1 MKKIFVLLSLLF
13 LTSCSINFP
22 LLNSSSNNTSSTTER
37 FTSNQETTSS
47 EGNSHSEILS
57 QIKLSQNKVT
67 LYVNESIK
75 VEAQLI
81 PLNQMVEF
89 VWSVK
94 DNQIAEVNEGLITGK
109 KEGNTT
115 IYVSYNDLIGECELN
130 VIKKNENINGE
141 INLFAMND
149 FHGSI
154 IENDEELGFLK
165 QGTFFK
171 NKSEEDNTL
180 ILNSGDMW
188 QGSIESNSNYGEF
201 LTKAMNYIEFDS
213 FTLGNHEF
221 DWGKQ
226 YIINNRSLFDQTTKY
241 STPFLGANI
250 YNYDIESK
258 TTLSHADDICED
270 YVIKDLENG
279 LRVGI
284 IGIIGENQITS
295 ISSQFADEF
304 TFVDSLP
311 IIKNLSDELRIN
323 KKCDV
328 IILDGHAS
336 QEQISSEVTS
346 TSSLSNK
353 KYVDAVFCAH
363 SHQYENVVI
372 NGVPFVQGA
381 SNGKSYSEIHLRV
394 SNGNVSL
401 ISSSNHSNDNK
412 EEIASITNYDTYL
425 KDLYNEYVEKANV
438 KGQEVL
444 GYVNGFMS
452 YSTNYNIS
460 VPKLV
465 SKAMAQEAYNQGY
478 EVDFAFTNQA
488 RSAIEQGNLTY
499 ANLYKS
505 LPFDNEMII
514 LEVNGS
520 DIIRQSSKNT
530 FYRAC
535 DKVVKSNGKYLI
547 VVIDYL
553 ALHRNTN
560 RNYNYFPSLNIIGK
574 LTKNNVSIYNYRD
587 MTADY
592 IRKEKNIYTN
602 QYSSYNERYSLLS

>member
-47 EGNSHSEILS
+47 EGDSNSEIPS

-75 VEAQLI
+75 IEAQLI

-94 DNQIAEVNEGLITGK
+94 DNQIAEVNDGLITGK

-115 IYVSYNDLIGECELN
+115 IYVSYNDLIGECEVN

-221 DWGKQ
+221 DCGKQ

-323 KKCDV
+323 KK
-328 IILDGHAS
+328 
-336 QEQISSEVTS
+336 
-346 TSSLSNK
+346 
-353 KYVDAVFCAH
+353 
-363 SHQYENVVI
+363 
-372 NGVPFVQGA
+372 
-381 SNGKSYSEIHLRV
+381 
-394 SNGNVSL
+394 
-401 ISSSNHSNDNK
+401 
-412 EEIASITNYDTYL
+412 
-425 KDLYNEYVEKANV
+425 
-438 KGQEVL
+438 
-444 GYVNGFMS
+444 M
-452 YSTNYNIS
+452 
-460 VPKLV
+460 
-465 SKAMAQEAYNQGY
+465 
-478 EVDFAFTNQA
+478 
-488 RSAIEQGNLTY
+488 
-499 ANLYKS
+499 
-505 LPFDNEMII
+505 
-514 LEVNGS
+514 
-520 DIIRQSSKNT
+520 
-530 FYRAC
+530 
-535 DKVVKSNGKYLI
+535 
-547 VVIDYL
+547 
-553 ALHRNTN
+553 
-560 RNYNYFPSLNIIGK
+560 
-574 LTKNNVSIYNYRD
+574 
-587 MTADY
+587 
-592 IRKEKNIYTN
+592 
-602 QYSSYNERYSLLS
+602 

>member
-47 EGNSHSEILS
+47 ESDSNSEIPS

-75 VEAQLI
+75 IEAQLI

-94 DNQIAEVNEGLITGK
+94 DNQIAEVNDGLITGK

-115 IYVSYNDLIGECELN
+115 IYVSYNNLIGECEVN

-250 YNYDIESK
+250 YNYDIENK

-401 ISSSNHSNDNK
+401 ISSSNHSNDYK

-452 YSTNYNIS
+452 YSTSYNIS

-478 EVDFAFTNQA
+478 KVDFAFTNQA

-535 DKVVKSNGKYLI
+535 DKVVKSKEKYLI

-553 ALHRNTN
+553 ALHRNTD

>member
-47 EGNSHSEILS
+47 EGNSNSEIPS

-75 VEAQLI
+75 IEAQLI

-94 DNQIAEVNEGLITGK
+94 DNQIAEVNDGLITGK

-115 IYVSYNDLIGECELN
+115 IYVSYNDLIGECEVN

-401 ISSSNHSNDNK
+401 ISSSNHS
-412 EEIASITNYDTYL
+412 
-425 KDLYNEYVEKANV
+425 V
-438 KGQEVL
+438 
-444 GYVNGFMS
+444 
-452 YSTNYNIS
+452 
-460 VPKLV
+460 
-465 SKAMAQEAYNQGY
+465 
-478 EVDFAFTNQA
+478 
-488 RSAIEQGNLTY
+488 
-499 ANLYKS
+499 
-505 LPFDNEMII
+505 MII
-514 LEVNGS
+514 KKKLH
-520 DIIRQSSKNT
+520 QL
-530 FYRAC
+530 
-535 DKVVKSNGKYLI
+535 LI
-547 VVIDYL
+547 MIL
-553 ALHRNTN
+553 
-560 RNYNYFPSLNIIGK
+560 I
-574 LTKNNVSIYNYRD
+574 
-587 MTADY
+587 
-592 IRKEKNIYTN
+592 
-602 QYSSYNERYSLLS
+602 